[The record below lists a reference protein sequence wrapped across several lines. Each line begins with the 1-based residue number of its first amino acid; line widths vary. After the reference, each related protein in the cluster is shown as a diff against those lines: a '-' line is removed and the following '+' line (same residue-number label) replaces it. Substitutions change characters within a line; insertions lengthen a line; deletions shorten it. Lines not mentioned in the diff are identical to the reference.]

1 MFKNLIKVNHD
12 GILITQNDQIIFF
25 NQQINKIFDI
35 PNIENQLIEEV
46 KKKQLQKNLEQN
58 KDKPLENN
66 ADGGLIHENASK
78 FFADSK

>member
-35 PNIENQLIEEV
+35 PNIENQLIEEA
-46 KKKQLQKNLEQN
+46 KKKQLRKHLEQN
-58 KDKPLENN
+58 KDKTLKIHAEAGLDNEN
-66 ADGGLIHENASK
+66 S
-78 FFADSK
+78 